1 MPSTVGSN
9 GAATDEGTAGAHMT
23 IRHITA
29 RLLLCALVAGSACAP
44 AAAQPLALRGSEEG
58 EVRALLVGI
67 DAYRNV
73 RPLKGA
79 VSDARDI
86 ESALRR
92 RGVGDLTV
100 LVDERA
106 SREAV
111 IGAIEGLV
119 QRTGRGD
126 LVMISIAGHGA
137 QEPERVKG
145 SQPVGMDTVFLLP
158 EFATTPAGS
167 RQRII
172 GTEFNHLI
180 TRLEQRGAHV
190 LYVADTCHGG
200 GLTRDID
207 PRAGELSF
215 RQVPLYRI
223 PNDAHV
229 PISTAADAFLTE
241 LDFERTAFL
250 AAVDRKTKAP
260 EVRIPGVNG
269 YRGALSYALARALEG
284 AADADSNG
292 KVTLK
297 ELFGYV
303 RQVVYQLSDQR
314 QNAVTLNSPHRSID
328 REVAFEI
335 TRAVKIVDAAP
346 EPKPAP
352 VAAAPLAAPVPA
364 PSAKPEP
371 VRLAALDG
379 QAARFE
385 GLRPRQA
392 PFEIVPPSQ
401 APELVW
407 DAATGD
413 LIAGADVV
421 AYRLDK
427 SELPSAIDRAAAV
440 RALKGLAARSPQTM
454 RVLPGDTLHR
464 HDSKVTVEIG
474 GLSGRALILLN
485 IAGDGTV
492 QLLYPVGN
500 DPKVLP
506 QADYRLPVRVRGP
519 FGSDLVV
526 AITSEKPMTQLEK
539 ALQPLNQRRSALEAV
554 KLLEKYHPT
563 DARFGSTGIF
573 TAP

>member
-1 MPSTVGSN
+1 
-9 GAATDEGTAGAHMT
+9 MT
-23 IRHITA
+23 SRHITGWLPILG
-29 RLLLCALVAGSACAP
+29 LLAGLTFVPTLATAQP
-44 AAAQPLALRGSEEG
+44 AALRAPDEG
-58 EVRALLVGI
+58 QVRALLIGI

-86 ESALRR
+86 EGALRR
-92 RGVGDLTV
+92 SGINDLT
-100 LVDERA
+100 LLLDERA
-106 SREAV
+106 NRDAV
-111 IGAIEGLV
+111 IAAIEALI

-126 LVMISIAGHGA
+126 LVMIAIAGHGA

-145 SQPVGMDTVFLLP
+145 SQPDGMDTVFLLP
-158 EFATTPAGS
+158 DFATTAVGS

-172 GTEFNHLI
+172 GTEFNHFI
-180 TRLEQRGAHV
+180 RRFEERGARV
-190 LYVADTCHGG
+190 LFVADTCHGG
-200 GLTRDID
+200 GLTRDVD
-207 PRAGELSF
+207 PRAGEISY

-229 PISTAADAFLTE
+229 PISTASDAFLTE
-241 LDFERTAFL
+241 LDLEKTTFL

-260 EVRIPGVNG
+260 EVRIPGVSG
-269 YRGALSYALARALEG
+269 YRGALSYALARAIEG
-284 AADADSNG
+284 SADSDRDG

-314 QNAVTLNSPHRSID
+314 QNAVTLNSPHRSIE
-328 REVAFEI
+328 RELAFQM

-346 EPKPAP
+346 ETRPAPAATPIAAPAPAKPA
-352 VAAAPLAAPVPA
+352 
-364 PSAKPEP
+364 P

-385 GLRPRQA
+385 GLRPREA
-392 PFEIVPPSQ
+392 PFEIVPPSH

-413 LIAGADVV
+413 LIAGADVIAHRV
-421 AYRLDK
+421 DK
-427 SELPSAIDRAAAV
+427 AELPSAIDRAAAA
-440 RALKGLAARSPQTM
+440 RALKSLAARSPQAM
-454 RVLPGDTLHR
+454 RVLPDDKLHR
-464 HDSKVTVEIG
+464 NDSKVTVEIG
-474 GLSGRALILLN
+474 AVAGRALILLN

-492 QLLYPVGN
+492 QLLYPVGS
-500 DPKVLP
+500 DPKVVRE
-506 QADYRLPVRVRGP
+506 ADYRLPVRVRGP

-526 AITSEKPMTQLEK
+526 AITSGQPMSQLEQ
-539 ALQPLNQRRSALEAV
+539 ALQPLNQRKSALEV
-554 KLLEKYHPT
+554 LKVVERYRPV
-563 DARFGSTGIF
+563 DGRIGSTGIF